1 MNLLTKY
8 NIFNYRIL
16 TETKQSD
23 TIGMPDLPPPAMN
36 SSFSEETMCKNQ
48 SYSIFNFKIPIRPLR
63 HVFRHY
69 AAEAVPFYV
78 RFFEIA

>member
-16 TETKQSD
+16 TEAKQSD

-48 SYSIFNFKIPIRPLR
+48 SYCIFNFKIPASAACLQTL
-63 HVFRHY
+63 